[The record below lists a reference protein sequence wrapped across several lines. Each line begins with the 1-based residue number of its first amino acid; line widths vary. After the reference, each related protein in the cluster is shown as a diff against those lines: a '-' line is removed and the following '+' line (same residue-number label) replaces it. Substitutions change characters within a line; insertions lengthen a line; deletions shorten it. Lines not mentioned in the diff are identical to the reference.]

1 MLNIKNSDFTKGA
14 LSVTLGSIFL
24 GSIGI
29 FVRYSGQSIQPM
41 TQTFG
46 RIFIAFIFIS
56 LFNALRK
63 QLGETFKVKKKD
75 IALFALNGLV
85 GFSLMSSA
93 FTLSVLYTNI
103 SNTYFLLYTAPVFA
117 AIFSVIFLKEKIRKY
132 IVLSIAI
139 SLAGLYF
146 LFNPTN
152 LSGNILGNVF
162 GLITGIS
169 FGAYFV
175 ITGYLGKSYK
185 SPTITFWNQ
194 LFGALFLIPLIL
206 LFDKGAS
213 SFDLY
218 AWLPVIVAGAIVV
231 SGYYLLNHGLTK
243 ISPSAGS
250 ILSLFEPL
258 SALVYG
264 LIFFQEIPTPYV
276 LVGALFILISIV
288 NLTYGQSRQIQKA

>member
-1 MLNIKNSDFTKGA
+1 MAKTSNFKTGA
-14 LSVTLGSIFL
+14 FSVALGSIFL

-29 FVRYSGQSIQPM
+29 LVRYAGHSIQPM

-46 RIFIAFIFIS
+46 RIFIAFLFIS

-63 QLGETFKVKKKD
+63 QMNETFKVKKKD
-75 IALFALNGLV
+75 LALFALNGLI

-93 FTLSVLYTNI
+93 FTLSILYTNI

-117 AIFSVIFLKEKIRKY
+117 AIFSVIFLKENIKSY
-132 IVLSIAI
+132 VLLSIAI
-139 SLAGLYF
+139 SLVGLYF

-152 LSGNILGNVF
+152 LSGNILGNIF

-194 LFGALFLIPLIL
+194 LFGALFLIPLIF
-206 LFDKGAS
+206 LFDKGTS
-213 SFDLY
+213 SFDLST
-218 AWLPVIVAGAIVV
+218 WMPVIAAGSIVV
-231 SGYYLLNHGLTK
+231 CGYYLLNHGLTK

-258 SALVYG
+258 SALIYG
-264 LIFFQEIPTPYV
+264 LIFFREIPSLYV
-276 LVGALFILISIV
+276 LLGAGFVLISII
-288 NLTYGQSRQIQKA
+288 NLTYGQSRQTKKA